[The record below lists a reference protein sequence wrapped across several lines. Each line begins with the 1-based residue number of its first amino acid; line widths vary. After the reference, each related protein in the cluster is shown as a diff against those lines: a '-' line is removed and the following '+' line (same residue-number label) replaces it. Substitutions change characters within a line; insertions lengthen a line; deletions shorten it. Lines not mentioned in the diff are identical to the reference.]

1 METSVSP
8 SLPPPDGIWG
18 AKCCPSYPS
27 INFWSP
33 QVQLVT
39 RFSPVCWVL
48 LQKIWRMTLIR
59 RFLFFFLQEMGKYLF
74 SACAMTLVTTTQ
86 QSFQLSSA
94 PTASASSWFGFS
106 RVRLALCMVWYNLP
120 GEVGP
125 LITHGCSLKNNM
137 SLFTASLALPSD
149 DQMSGRWSLSAPK
162 VKGRVSFPGILRMC
176 EALMTQRCKPDTDAQ

>member
-1 METSVSP
+1 MLPQLPQYKLLKSTSAAS
-8 SLPPPDGIWG
+8 DKIQF
-18 AKCCPSYPS
+18 C
-27 INFWSP
+27 
-33 QVQLVT
+33 
-39 RFSPVCWVL
+39 L
-48 LQKIWRMTLIR
+48 LSSAAENLEDEFNPKV
-59 RFLFFFLQEMGKYLF
+59 FVFVFFLQEMGKYLF

-125 LITHGCSLKNNM
+125 LIIHGCSLKNNM

-149 DQMSGRWSLSAPK
+149 DQMSGR
-162 VKGRVSFPGILRMC
+162 
-176 EALMTQRCKPDTDAQ
+176 